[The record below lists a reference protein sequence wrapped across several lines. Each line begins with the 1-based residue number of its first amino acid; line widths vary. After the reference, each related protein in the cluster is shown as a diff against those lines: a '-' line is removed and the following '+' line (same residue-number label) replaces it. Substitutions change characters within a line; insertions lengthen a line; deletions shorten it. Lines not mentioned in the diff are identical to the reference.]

1 MPETEITPHA
11 AVLHVVC
18 DHFHKLSGYR
28 AYRPGGT
35 TDFLLIYT
43 VSGLGRFGHPG
54 GELIAEPG
62 DWVLL
67 RPGTPH
73 DYGVE
78 PSLRQ
83 WELLWAHFHP
93 RPHWLEWLNW
103 PSVHGGLMKLRLPG
117 SEPNQKVL
125 DRFFDV
131 YRTSNGTLRQREMFA
146 MNALEEVLLWC
157 DHHNPQQAA
166 SSIDQRVRDAMDY
179 LAQNLSKKI
188 LLDDVAEAVGLSVS
202 RLSHLFK
209 QETGQSPQQ
218 YLERCR
224 IDRAADMLLRTTF
237 SIKQISAAVGFD
249 SPFYFSLRFKART
262 RKSPK
267 AFRES
272 PMI

>member
-1 MPETEITPHA
+1 MA
-11 AVLHVVC
+11 
-18 DHFHKLSGYR
+18 DHFHKVSGYR

-35 TDFLLIYT
+35 RDFLLIYT
-43 VSGLGRFGHPG
+43 VSGLGRFGYPG
-54 GELIAEPG
+54 GELIATPG

-78 PSLRQ
+78 STLKR

-103 PSVHGGLMKLRLPG
+103 PAVHGGLMKLRLPD
-117 SEPNQKVL
+117 EANQKVV

-131 YRTSNGTLRQREMFA
+131 DRLSYSPMRQREMFA

-157 DHHNPQQAA
+157 DHHNPNQAA
-166 SSIDQRVRDAMDY
+166 STIDGRVREAMDY
-179 LAQNLSKKI
+179 MAANLSKKI

-237 SIKQISAAVGFD
+237 SIKQIAAAVGFD

-262 RKSPK
+262 KKSPR

-272 PMI
+272 PAMEPVWREFA